1 LGENCRDGRKEGGS
15 IHVKEVDWACAPLAE
30 FYFRTEFGENRLST
44 GRTLLEHGDG
54 EAQRFLRNVWWLI
67 ADVYD
72 KLLPED
78 EETTTR
84 FERGEVPAIRSG
96 KRYYERLDSFTLSDL
111 PVILDTFVVLEAEL
125 KERERALA
133 EAETEASKIR
143 DRSLAREQ
151 YKHEKLGEGW

>member
-1 LGENCRDGRKEGGS
+1 MREGG
-15 IHVKEVDWACAPLAE
+15 IHVKEVHWACAPLAE
-30 FYFRTEFGENRLST
+30 FYLRTEFGADRLST
-44 GRTLLEHGDG
+44 DRTLLEHGDG
-54 EAQRFLRNVWWLI
+54 EAQRFLRNVWWII

-96 KRYYERLDSFTLSDL
+96 KRYYERLDSFALSDL

-151 YKHEKLGEGW
+151 YNHEKLGEGW